1 MHASALFGCSEC
13 VAARRTVYT
22 QFFRCP
28 EGVGS
33 WRTAQSACRGSKLP
47 RRCGRFA
54 TKSNPEQ
61 KSKVMRY
68 FFGIVAISLICVE
81 NRAVEHFGRPLRSKN
96 AHCKHCI

>member
-1 MHASALFGCSEC
+1 MIHARTRSLGRLLACMHPRLFGCSEC

-33 WRTAQSACRGSKLP
+33 WRAAQSACRGSKLP
-47 RRCGRFA
+47 RRCGKFA
-54 TKSNPEQ
+54 TKSKPKQ

-68 FFGIVAISLICVE
+68 SFEFAAI
-81 NRAVEHFGRPLRSKN
+81 
-96 AHCKHCI
+96 